1 MCAELL
7 LGQPLFPGE
16 SGVDQLVEI
25 IKVLG
30 TPQREEIEAMNPNY
44 TEFQFPQIKAH
55 SWNKIFRS
63 RTPPEAIDLLEK
75 MLVYDPKMYVYTVL
89 LELLVCSDVWMLTI
103 LCWNVLPSQTGEAT
117 RSCRAPVLRR
127 APTRESGAPER
138 CASATAL
145 QLHASRYAHLVN
157 LKLW

>member
-1 MCAELL
+1 MMKVSQALTVGRLCDGVSADIWSLGCVCAELL

-75 MLVYDPKMYVYTVL
+75 MLVYDPK
-89 LELLVCSDVWMLTI
+89 
-103 LCWNVLPSQTGEAT
+103 
-117 RSCRAPVLRR
+117 
-127 APTRESGAPER
+127 
-138 CASATAL
+138 
-145 QLHASRYAHLVN
+145 RYARP
-157 LKLW
+157 